1 MIYENVANLG
11 LASAVAIFLIVYLTK
26 LVTSFKR
33 TIDNHLDHST
43 QVLAAMTG
51 AIQEL
56 TAAVRE
62 NTEMVRK
69 LE

>member
-33 TIDNHLDHST
+33 TIDNHLEHHT
-43 QVLAAMTG
+43 LAMLELAK
-51 AIQEL
+51 ALQEL
-56 TAAVRE
+56 SDTIAE
-62 NTEMVRK
+62 NTRVIRK